1 MASHTKFGIK
11 LCEGVNFLWMVTFFY
26 FLQISFKLTFTKKYK
41 LKYKQSS
48 VDKKFQKHLI
58 TKTWKAE
65 AAKAITSLS
74 DL

>member
-1 MASHTKFGIK
+1 MNGYFFLLFTDFFQ
-11 LCEGVNFLWMVTFFY
+11 VNIY
-26 FLQISFKLTFTKKYK
+26 KKWK
-41 LKYKQSS
+41 PKYKQSS